1 MGLDDC
7 ARLFPNTAFL
17 ESLIY
22 FLPFKYQLS
31 QTVDFY
37 SLHALVDLYFGA
49 SFLSHHRL
57 QGKNKKTKTN
67 QQTKKQ
73 FIDQLSKDFTSY
85 RIRK

>member
-1 MGLDDC
+1 MMGLDDC
-7 ARLFPNTAFL
+7 ARLYTNTAFL

-37 SLHALVDLYFGA
+37 SLHALVDLYFGT

-57 QGKNKKTKTN
+57 QKKQNKTKQNKTVH
-67 QQTKKQ
+67 
-73 FIDQLSKDFTSY
+73 
-85 RIRK
+85 